1 MRPASAGSQE
11 LYRQLQT
18 VLDVR
23 CVYSLPVFATLRHA
37 HASGNPGSECHGD
50 WRPAGAG
57 VRFSWRRACAMD
69 IESDEGLDAVWA
81 IDTLGVAEG
90 LRYNST

>member
-1 MRPASAGSQE
+1 
-11 LYRQLQT
+11 
-18 VLDVR
+18 
-23 CVYSLPVFATLRHA
+23 
-37 HASGNPGSECHGD
+37 
-50 WRPAGAG
+50 
-57 VRFSWRRACAMD
+57 MD